1 MQSIRSNI
9 TRLKN
14 QIDVAFPEDGDL
26 FEFPG
31 VTRTLLLSLLESA
44 SAESY
49 ELIDKEDDAE
59 IVLLKRKI
67 AQPLDIC
74 RDYLHNFKGG
84 KKDKKYFDEFV
95 RSLTDIRDQIRLTYL
110 ICKKSGI
117 RTEDSI
123 QAAKEA
129 LADLVDTKEKL
140 QTEVSTLLVI
150 RDELKNK
157 LDSVEAAGESAQ
169 EALESAVEAEKSIS
183 SIQSKSSASFEVTSK
198 YEQQIADAKEAAVQN
213 SSEISSIAARG
224 KKAVSELDSSQSALI
239 EITDETRNLQ
249 SKCKELNQEIAKT
262 LEAANRVGMAGSFN
276 SRKEELK
283 TSLILWATCFIASIV
298 SILGIGL
305 WMIYPYLGQGALEM
319 KIEEI
324 GLKIIV
330 VAPLVWLAW
339 MSARQYGYISKIRE
353 DYSFKFATAMA
364 FEGYKKQA
372 QEINE
377 ELLDHLLKQAL
388 ETVGQ
393 NPIRLYSSKGNHA
406 TPVHEALDGALEAVK
421 TVVSKK
427 NGEKGG
433 GGVK

>member
-14 QIDVAFPEDGDL
+14 QIDAAFPEDGDL

-31 VTRTLLLSLLESA
+31 VTRVLLVGLLESA

-49 ELIDKEDDAE
+49 ELLDKEEDSE
-59 IVLLKRKI
+59 IILLKRKI
-67 AQPLDIC
+67 AQPLEIC
-74 RDYLHNFKGG
+74 RDYLYDFKGG

-110 ICKKSGI
+110 ICNKSGI

-129 LADLVDTKEKL
+129 LAELIDRKEQL
-140 QTEVSTLLVI
+140 QTEVTALLAI
-150 RDELKNK
+150 RDELKTK
-157 LDSVEAAGESAQ
+157 LDAVVAADKSAQ
-169 EALESAVEAEKSIS
+169 ESLESVVEAEKDIT

-224 KKAVSELDSSQSALI
+224 KKAISELDDAQRALA
-239 EITDETRNLQ
+239 EVTDETSNLQ
-249 SKCKELNQEIAKT
+249 SKCSELNEEITRT

-283 TSLILWATCFIASIV
+283 IGLILWATCFVASIC

-305 WMIYPYLGQGALEM
+305 WMIYPYLGQSALEM
-319 KIEEI
+319 RIEEI

-330 VAPLVWLAW
+330 VAPLIWLAW
-339 MSARQYGYISKIRE
+339 MSARQYGYISRIRE

-372 QEINE
+372 QEIND
-377 ELLDHLLKQAL
+377 ELLNQLLKQAI

-406 TPVHEALDGALEAVK
+406 TPAHEALDGAFDAVK
-421 TVVSKK
+421 AAIPKSVGKQQ
-427 NGEKGG
+427 G
-433 GGVK
+433 